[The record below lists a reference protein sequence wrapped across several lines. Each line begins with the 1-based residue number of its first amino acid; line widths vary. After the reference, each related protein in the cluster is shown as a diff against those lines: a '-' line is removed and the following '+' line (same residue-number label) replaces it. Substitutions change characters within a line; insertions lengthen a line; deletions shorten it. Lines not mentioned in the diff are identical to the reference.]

1 MIRKMGFPSAVFC
14 APVEISIPFTSR
26 PSTLLWFRVTVRV
39 SDGYRIASRFSS
51 RS

>member
-1 MIRKMGFPSAVFC
+1 MSRKTGFPSAVFC

-26 PSTLLWFRVTVRV
+26 PSRLLWLSVIGRT
-39 SDGYRIASRFSS
+39 SDGYCIASRFMS

>member
-1 MIRKMGFPSAVFC
+1 MMRKTGFPSAVFC

-26 PSTLLWFRVTVRV
+26 PSTLRWLRVIGRA
-39 SDGYRIASRFSS
+39 SDGYCIASRFRS